1 MHLKITEERHDYASW
16 EVRSPIVWI
25 ELGLLGGALLFT
37 PLVLTSPH
45 PSRWT
50 IAGFVYGFLAL
61 VSLIAA
67 IAVPLR
73 DYGYLERVPEG
84 GTVHRGRVWVLVGER
99 QGFNVPLEALL
110 GVEIEDRRFEDL
122 SYGPYALA
130 RLWLL
135 DRDGKRR
142 LLTGWAELDEAQALM
157 RALNRAGRWE
167 S

>member
-1 MHLKITEERHDYASW
+1 
-16 EVRSPIVWI
+16 
-25 ELGLLGGALLFT
+25 
-37 PLVLTSPH
+37 
-45 PSRWT
+45 
-50 IAGFVYGFLAL
+50 
-61 VSLIAA
+61 
-67 IAVPLR
+67 
-73 DYGYLERVPEG
+73 
-84 GTVHRGRVWVLVGER
+84 
-99 QGFNVPLEALL
+99 LEALL

-135 DRDGKRR
+135 DRDGRRR